1 MTYTNQAALVP
12 LLRADLGVTDVQA
25 GLLPT
30 ALFISSVLT
39 MLTTAT
45 LADRIGAKR
54 VNVIGLALCLASNL
68 IFAAAPTYAVLLLA
82 KVVGGIG
89 SGVAFVG
96 GVRYIVC
103 LYGGVRPH
111 FGQGVYG
118 AGYPLGSA
126 LSLQVMPAL
135 ALAFGGWRGAFV
147 SSTTVLLGV
156 LIVYSA
162 LAPAVGSATVRGNIG
177 DALRNANARWCA
189 VEHAAGFG
197 LSLATGTWVSV
208 FFLRE
213 FGSSL
218 VAAGALGSVILVTAV
233 VMRPIGGYLIARGAA
248 KSLVL
253 MRSAQAANLVGLA
266 LVAFPGRPIAVAL
279 GGVIIVGLG
288 VSLPYAAVF
297 NTAAASLPRAPG
309 AAQSLTAVGGT
320 IGAVV
325 GAPLMGAAVERFDF
339 TAAWVAIAVIPALA
353 LVGTFRM
360 RGEEDLTDPD

>member
-12 LLRADLGVTDVQA
+12 LLHADLGVTDVQI

-30 ALFISSVLT
+30 ALFVSSVVT

-45 LADRIGAKR
+45 LADRIGVKR
-54 VNVIGLALCLASNL
+54 INVIGLGLSLASNL

-82 KVVGGIG
+82 KAIGGVGT
-89 SGVAFVG
+89 GVAFVG
-96 GVRYIVC
+96 GVRYITG
-103 LYGGVRPH
+103 LYGDGRSH

-135 ALAFGGWRGAFV
+135 ALALGGWRGAFL
-147 SSTTVLLGV
+147 SSSTVLLVV
-156 LIVYSA
+156 LVGYA
-162 LAPAVGSATVRGNIG
+162 LVAPNVGSAPVRGNIG
-177 DALRNANARWCA
+177 DALGNANARWCA
-189 VEHAAGFG
+189 IEHAAGFG

-233 VMRPIGGYLIARGAA
+233 VMRPVGGYLVARGAA
-248 KSLVL
+248 TSLAL
-253 MRSAQAANLVGLA
+253 MRGSQAANLVGLA
-266 LVAFPGRPIAVAL
+266 LVAYPGRPMSVAP
-279 GGVIIVGLG
+279 GGVILVGLG

-309 AAQSLTAVGGT
+309 AAQSLTAIGGT
-320 IGAVV
+320 VGAVL
-325 GAPLMGAAVERFDF
+325 GAPLMGIAVARFDF
-339 TAAWVAIAVIPALA
+339 TAAWIAIAAIPAIA
-353 LVGTFRM
+353 FIGTFRM
-360 RGEEDLTDPD
+360 RGEEDLTGAP